1 MANDNSLD
9 RKLARRY
16 LIQFAAGGLLL
27 ASLVAPSLIHS
38 AAAIGTLRNLPALW
52 LPEDMPVRQD
62 FFRYINQFAVT
73 DTLMVTW
80 PNAHLNDSSVD
91 SAMAWIEPLSNESMQ
106 GEPVPEHFF
115 EDEQY
120 GPILELSAGDY
131 PFHWVRSGKQMLDH
145 LSSPPLNLSA
155 RQAANRLRGSFV
167 GPDLKQTCLIL
178 SLDLRTLYNHQQL
191 LPLIR
196 QGIAQAVD
204 CDESEVVMVGS
215 PVDGAAIDGAAI
227 RSIARFSLPSSA
239 IAAILC
245 LLCLR
250 SIVLSA
256 TIVAVAMVTQGMV
269 LASIYYAGYDLN
281 AVLIILPT
289 LVFVLTISSGVHLSN
304 YFREMLSNERI
315 ISAGPMLGSEPNA
328 SRLAIVQAAMARGYK
343 PCTMSVLTTVVG
355 LLSLLLVRIQPVQ
368 LFGVAAAGAL
378 FFSLGMLFLMMPGAM
393 LLARGPRF
401 RKITTAITV
410 GGQPSQASDGQP
422 ASPASR
428 LMRLFELPLR
438 HRPAVFLTFAVLT
451 AVAAM
456 GLSRLRSSVSIPD
469 MFADDSQ
476 LNQSYRWFEE
486 HIGPTMTGEL
496 LVTFDVGD
504 DSNPIERFQT
514 VRALHRAL
522 VEAEGVGGVNSGV
535 TFLPSLPAGGGLAS
549 VTTRAVVQ
557 SMIEKDTSP
566 LYTLGFLRGSEQEE
580 IWRLTFRLFQTD
592 PIPAKDRLHTIETQI
607 ERILSEL
614 ESSQRPRTALTGHVV
629 VVEKT
634 QSILLQD
641 LVRSFCA
648 AFVVI
653 AVFMS
658 IMVGNVIGGLLSMIP
673 NMIPTLILF
682 GMMGWCEYALDIG
695 SVMTASVALGIAVDD
710 TLHLLAH
717 FRAARRKGYD
727 LAASA
732 RDAMRYCALAMLHT
746 TIICGSALAI
756 YYASEF
762 KPTQRFAVFMG
773 VLLAMAWLGVT
784 VLLPAMMTSRIGRW
798 MGSR

>member
-1 MANDNSLD
+1 MANHNPPD

-16 LIQFAAGGLLL
+16 LIQFAIGGLLL

-38 AAAIGTLRNLPALW
+38 AAAIGTLRNLPVLW

-62 FFRYINQFAVT
+62 FFRFIDQFAVS
-73 DTLMVTW
+73 DTLMVAW
-80 PNAHLNDSSVD
+80 PNAHLDGTSVE
-91 SAMAWIEPLSNESMQ
+91 SAMAWIEPMSSEFMQ
-106 GEPVPEHFF
+106 GYPVPEQLL

-120 GPILELSAGDY
+120 GPILKLSAGDY
-131 PFHWVRSGKQMLDH
+131 PFHWVRSGEQMVDN
-145 LSSPPLNLSA
+145 LSSPPLNLTD

-178 SLDLRTLYNHQQL
+178 SVDVRTLDHHQQL

-196 QGIAQAVD
+196 QGIARAVD
-204 CDESEVVMVGS
+204 CNESDVIMVGS
-215 PVDGAAIDGAAI
+215 PVDGAAIDSAAI
-227 RSIARFSLPSSA
+227 RSIARFSIPSSA

-256 TIVAVAMVTQGMV
+256 TIIAVAMITQGMV

-289 LVFVLTISSGVHLSN
+289 LVFVLTISAGIHLSN
-304 YFREMLSNERI
+304 YFREMLS
-315 ISAGPMLGSEPNA
+315 SEPNA
-328 SRLAIVQAAMARGYK
+328 SRLANVQAAMARGYK

-368 LFGVAAAGAL
+368 LFGVAASGAL
-378 FFSLGMLFLMMPGAM
+378 LFSLGMMFLMLPGAM
-393 LLARGPRF
+393 LLARGP
-401 RKITTAITV
+401 A
-410 GGQPSQASDGQP
+410 GGQPRHESTRQL

-428 LMRLFELPLR
+428 LIRLFELPLR
-438 HRPAVFLTFAVLT
+438 HRRAVFLTFTVLT
-451 AVAAM
+451 VVAAV
-456 GLSRLRSSVSIPD
+456 GLSRLRSSVRIPD
-469 MFADDSQ
+469 MFADDSP
-476 LNQSYRWFEE
+476 LNQSYSWFEE

-496 LVTFDVGD
+496 LVTFDVAD
-504 DSNPIERFQT
+504 DANPIERFQT
-514 VRALHRAL
+514 VQALHQAL
-522 VEAEGVGGVNSGV
+522 VQAEGIGGVISGA
-535 TFLPSLPAGGGLAS
+535 TFLPNMPTGGGLAG
-549 VTTRAVVQ
+549 VTTRAVVR
-557 SMIEKDTSP
+557 SMIQKDSSL
-566 LYTLGFLRGSEQEE
+566 LYRLGFLRRTEQEE

-592 PIPAKDRLHTIETQI
+592 RVPADERLHTIVTQT
-607 ERILSEL
+607 ESILSEL
-614 ESSQRPRTALTGHVV
+614 ESSQRPRTALTGHIVIVV
-629 VVEKT
+629 QT
-634 QSILLQD
+634 QTILLQD
-641 LVRSFCA
+641 LVRSFVA

-658 IMVGNVIGGLLSMIP
+658 IMVGNVVGGLLSMIP
-673 NMIPTLILF
+673 NMIPTLVLF
-682 GMMGWCEYALDIG
+682 GMMGWFEYSLDIG

-717 FRAARRKGYD
+717 FRAARRKGCD
-727 LAASA
+727 LVASA
-732 RDAMRYCALAMLHT
+732 REAMQYCGVAMLHT

-762 KPTQRFAVFMG
+762 KPTQRFAIFMG
-773 VLLAMAWLGVT
+773 VLLTMAWLGVT

-798 MGSR
+798 LASR